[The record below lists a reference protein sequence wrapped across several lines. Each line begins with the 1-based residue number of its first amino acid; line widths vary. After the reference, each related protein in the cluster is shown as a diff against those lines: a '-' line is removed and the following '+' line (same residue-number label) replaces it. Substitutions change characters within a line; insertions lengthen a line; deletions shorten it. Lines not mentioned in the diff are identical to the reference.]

1 MPLQGLRVVD
11 LTRIIAGP
19 FCAQLLAD
27 MGAEVIKI
35 EAPGKGDPTRRQGA
49 MVDGLSYY
57 FAQFNRNKKSITA
70 DLYTEQGK
78 AILARLIEN
87 ADVLIENY
95 RPGVLAKMGFD
106 EARLH
111 ALNPG
116 LIVGSVNGYGST
128 GPYVDRPAFDFIG
141 QAMSGFMSI
150 NGTADQP
157 LRAGPPISDLLAGL
171 YAAFGIVTA
180 LVGRNAGGGNGGDRQ
195 EPPGQRGQRPGPGQ
209 RVEASLT
216 NSLIS
221 TLAYFSAHYFATGGQ
236 PPRTGNDH
244 PIVYPYGLF
253 HARDGMI
260 AVAPSNDVFVVRF
273 MEVLGL
279 VDLLERPEFETNQQ
293 RLIHRDRLRALIDR
307 EVEKAPVD
315 HWIKRLNGA
324 RVPCGRV
331 MALDDVFNDPQ
342 VLAQEMV
349 LDIER
354 PGHDPIR
361 VTGFPVKLSETP
373 ARLRRPPP
381 GLGEHTEAVLDE
393 LGYSKEQIS
402 ALARTGII

>member
-1 MPLQGLRVVD
+1 MID

-19 FCAQLLAD
+19 FCSQLLAD

-57 FAQFNRNKKSITA
+57 FSQFNRNKKSITA
-70 DLYTEQGK
+70 DLYTERGK
-78 AILARLIEN
+78 EILARLIGG
-87 ADVLIENY
+87 ADVLLENY
-95 RPGVLAKMGFD
+95 RPGVLDKMGFN
-106 EARLH
+106 EARLK
-111 ALNPG
+111 ALNPS
-116 LIVGSVNGYGST
+116 LITASINGYGSS

-150 NGTADQP
+150 NGPPGGEP
-157 LRAGPPISDLLAGL
+157 LRAGPPMSDLLAGL
-171 YAAFGIVTA
+171 YAAFGVVTA
-180 LVGRNAGGGNGGDRQ
+180 LVGRKADGSK
-195 EPPGQRGQRPGPGQ
+195 GQ

-221 TLAYFSAHYFATGGQ
+221 TLAYFSAHYFATGEQ

-253 HARDGMI
+253 KAKDGMI
-260 AVAPSNDVFVVRF
+260 AVAPSNDIFVVRF

-279 VDLLERPEFETNQQ
+279 ADLLERPEFGTNQQ
-293 RLIHRDRLRALIDR
+293 RLLHREQLRQRI
-307 EVEKAPVD
+307 EPETVKQSVD
-315 HWIKRLNGA
+315 HWIECLNLA

-331 MALDDVFNDPQ
+331 MDLKDVFSDPQ

-349 LDIER
+349 LEIER
-354 PGHDPIR
+354 PGHDPVR

-373 ARLRRPPP
+373 AALRRPPP
-381 GLGEHTEAVLDE
+381 DLGEHTEAILIE
-393 LGYSKEQIS
+393 LGYTNDQ
-402 ALARTGII
+402 LAELRQAGIV